1 MLSGGEIMDKAN
13 VIKRFFVGLFL
24 VGWIAGS
31 PGCAGTS
38 TRESTGEY
46 IDSSVLTSKV
56 KTAIY
61 NDHMLT
67 ERQKKILSVVV
78 KEYTQTAVPVGSKV
92 LAGKYKFELSSATIR
107 AEMNEL
113 EEAGYLHQPHISA
126 GRIPTDKG
134 YRYFVEKIMPDKEL
148 SKQEQKK
155 LQAEL
160 LKMQAKNTR
169 LTRTT
174 AKLLSGLSG
183 NLAISGVKH
192 EFDDFGMKEL
202 LDEPEFREM
211 DDLCRLAE
219 TLDYIDEKFDS
230 LVKNLRENE
239 VKIFIGKENPI
250 KEISNC
256 SMMVSPYKTKSGEKG
271 LLALIG
277 PKRMEYAKN
286 KSLIEYMKKLL
297 GGAAVIIFFIELGIL
312 N

>member
-1 MLSGGEIMDKAN
+1 
-13 VIKRFFVGLFL
+13 
-24 VGWIAGS
+24 
-31 PGCAGTS
+31 
-38 TRESTGEY
+38 
-46 IDSSVLTSKV
+46 
-56 KTAIY
+56 
-61 NDHMLT
+61 MLT

-78 KEYTQTAVPVGSKV
+78 KEYTENAVPVGSKI
-92 LAGKYKFELSSATIR
+92 LAEKYKFDLSSATIR
-107 AEMNEL
+107 SEMNEL
-113 EEAGYLHQPHISA
+113 EEKGFLHQPHISA

-219 TLDYIDEKFDS
+219 TLDYIDERFDS
-230 LVKNLRENE
+230 LVKNLRDNE

-256 SMMVSPYKTKSGEKG
+256 SMMISPYKTKSGEKG

-286 KSLIEYMKKLL
+286 KSLINYMKKLL
-297 GGAAVIIFFIELGIL
+297 GGAAVIVIFVTSIKC
-312 N
+312 

>member
-1 MLSGGEIMDKAN
+1 
-13 VIKRFFVGLFL
+13 
-24 VGWIAGS
+24 
-31 PGCAGTS
+31 
-38 TRESTGEY
+38 
-46 IDSSVLTSKV
+46 
-56 KTAIY
+56 
-61 NDHMLT
+61 MLT

-78 KEYTQTAVPVGSKV
+78 KEYTQTAVPVVSKV
-92 LAGKYKFELSSATIR
+92 LAGKYRFDLSSATIR
-107 AEMNEL
+107 NEMNEL
-113 EEAGYLHQPHISA
+113 EEKGFLHQPHISA

-219 TLDYIDEKFDS
+219 TLDFIDERVDK
-230 LVKNLRENE
+230 LVKNLKDNE

-250 KEISNC
+250 KESSNC

-271 LLALIG
+271 ILALIG

-286 KSLIEYMKKLL
+286 KSLIEYVKKLL
-297 GGAAVIIFFIELGIL
+297 GSSAILIVFFTNYESITNIRIH
-312 N
+312 

>member
-1 MLSGGEIMDKAN
+1 
-13 VIKRFFVGLFL
+13 
-24 VGWIAGS
+24 
-31 PGCAGTS
+31 
-38 TRESTGEY
+38 
-46 IDSSVLTSKV
+46 
-56 KTAIY
+56 
-61 NDHMLT
+61 MLT

-92 LAGKYKFELSSATIR
+92 LAGKYKFALSSATIR
-107 AEMNEL
+107 SEMNEL
-113 EEAGYLHQPHISA
+113 EEKGYLHQPHISA

-219 TLDYIDEKFDS
+219 TLDYIDEKFDI
-230 LVKNLRENE
+230 LVKNLRDNE

-256 SMMVSPYKTKSGEKG
+256 SMMVTPYKTKSGEKG
-271 LLALIG
+271 ILAIIG
-277 PKRMEYAKN
+277 PKRMKYAKN

-297 GGAAVIIFFIELGIL
+297 GGAAAVFCIVYF
-312 N
+312 

>member
-1 MLSGGEIMDKAN
+1 M
-13 VIKRFFVGLFL
+13 
-24 VGWIAGS
+24 
-31 PGCAGTS
+31 
-38 TRESTGEY
+38 
-46 IDSSVLTSKV
+46 
-56 KTAIY
+56 
-61 NDHMLT
+61 
-67 ERQKKILSVVV
+67 V

-92 LAGKYKFELSSATIR
+92 LAGKYKFALSSATIR
-107 AEMNEL
+107 SEMNEL
-113 EEAGYLHQPHISA
+113 EEKGYLHQPHISA

-148 SKQEQKK
+148 SKVEQKK

-219 TLDYIDEKFDS
+219 TLDYIDERFDS
-230 LVKNLRENE
+230 LVKNLRDNE

-256 SMMVSPYKTKSGEKG
+256 SMVVSPYKTKSGEKG

-297 GGAAVIIFFIELGIL
+297 GTAVVIIIVTQFVIPSGM
-312 N
+312 